1 MSTSGTDT
9 YAFTAR
15 NCITFALRKLGI
27 VAQTATPTATQA
39 QNALVDLNLM
49 LKAWMKYEN
58 LWRIEQE
65 SVTPVANTASY
76 TLTSQKP
83 HRIVA
88 SRWRNTSGTDLPMTL
103 MTREE
108 YFDLPVK
115 TATGLPTMY
124 YVDYQRAV
132 PVLYIWPVPS
142 SVTTET
148 IQLTS
153 FRRFED
159 VTSLDEDIDI
169 RQEHFEGV
177 AYNLAKRLGIDAGRV
192 GTERYRAVVEFAEK
206 WREEFLDED
215 REDEIRFVVGYD

>member
-1 MSTSGTDT
+1 MATSGTDV

-65 SVTPVANTASY
+65 SVTPLANTASY

-83 HRIVA
+83 HRIAA

-124 YVDYQRAV
+124 YVDYQRSV

>member
-1 MSTSGTDT
+1 MSTSGVDT

-39 QNALVDLNLM
+39 QNALVDLNLI

-83 HRIVA
+83 HRIAA

>member
-1 MSTSGTDT
+1 MSTSGVDT

-58 LWRIEQE
+58 LWRLEQE
-65 SVTPVANTASY
+65 SVTPIANTASY

-83 HRIVA
+83 HRVISA
-88 SRWRNTSGTDLPMTL
+88 RWRNTSGTDQPMTL

-124 YVDYQRAV
+124 YVDYQRSV

-153 FRRFED
+153 TRRFED

-192 GTERYRAVVEFAEK
+192 GTERYSAVVEFAEK